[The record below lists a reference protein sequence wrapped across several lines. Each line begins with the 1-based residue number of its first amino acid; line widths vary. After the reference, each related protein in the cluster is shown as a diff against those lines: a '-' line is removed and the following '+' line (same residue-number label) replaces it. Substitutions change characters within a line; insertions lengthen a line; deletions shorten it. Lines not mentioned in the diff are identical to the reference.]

1 MSSPSL
7 PADEGDEVCTPSPAG
22 LSLDTVESFDAEP
35 RNDVD
40 TAQAPFPAPAHA
52 NGDGRPH
59 VAEAV
64 QESFAFEEPAP
75 SVADGRE
82 PAHETAADA
91 TVIPFPSDTPEQQ
104 PVDQPEFEAADADLP
119 DRLLMD
125 EPDGGHA
132 PDEQTA
138 EPAAELATD
147 AAIQRSLRLTER
159 VQAAQEGPPVF
170 ESQDP
175 EARGA
180 PDGRPEP
187 AETIVITFPRGD
199 WQYTPPLAPA
209 AAPDAAAPDGGAEPG
224 AAGAG
229 PQPSHAA
236 DVPAESGPA
245 TAQAAALS
253 PPTREPLA
261 NAYDAAAKLA
271 EDAVAAS
278 DAIESIK
285 RLLQMQLSQQQ
296 GSGRTPEASLEASNL
311 VRGLAQELARGQGQ
325 AAATEPRTGNA
336 PPAAALPLPLPP
348 PLPVGRDA
356 PVSPPQPLVLSP
368 PMRSRRSR
376 GGAVRGFLAGFAL
389 SWVVGAA
396 LFLYLNAG

>member
-7 PADEGDEVCTPSPAG
+7 PADEGDEVRAPSPAG
-22 LSLDTVESFDAEP
+22 PSLDTVESFDAEP
-35 RNDVD
+35 RNDVLD
-40 TAQAPFPAPAHA
+40 TAQAPFPVPAHA
-52 NGDGRPH
+52 NGVGRPH

-75 SVADGRE
+75 SVADGPK

-91 TVIPFPSDTPEQQ
+91 TVIPFPSDTLEQQ
-104 PVDQPEFEAADADLP
+104 PVDQPELEAADADLP

-132 PDEQTA
+132 LDEPTA

-187 AETIVITFPRGD
+187 AETTVITFPRGD

-209 AAPDAAAPDGGAEPG
+209 AATGAAAPDGGEEAG

-236 DVPAESGPA
+236 EVPAESGPA
-245 TAQAAALS
+245 TAQTATSS

-325 AAATEPRTGNA
+325 PAAIEPRTGNA
-336 PPAAALPLPLPP
+336 PPAAALPLPP